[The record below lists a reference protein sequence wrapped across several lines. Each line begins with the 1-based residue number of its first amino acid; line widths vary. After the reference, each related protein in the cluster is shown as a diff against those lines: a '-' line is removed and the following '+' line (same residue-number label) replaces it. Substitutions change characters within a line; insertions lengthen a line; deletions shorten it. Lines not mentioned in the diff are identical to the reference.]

1 MKWISHVAIAASIC
15 AVCNPAAVP
24 AAILGSTA
32 PDWFEW
38 ILNAARQRKVKHR
51 GVTHYLAAWV
61 LAMLAA
67 VLIWDWRG
75 LLFWFAAGGTV
86 HWVCDALT
94 VSGAPLGWWSDR
106 RTTLLGGRVRTGSVL
121 EYVITGAVVLI
132 CAVIIWTRRPDQ
144 GFLPYFMDWAGLY
157 RSGIVDAAEWRA
169 HRWEIF

>member
-67 VLIWDWRG
+67 AFLWDWRG
-75 LLFWFAAGGTV
+75 LLFWFAAGGAV

-106 RTTLLGGRVRTGSVL
+106 KTTLLGGRVRTGSVL

-157 RSGIVDAAEWRA
+157 RRGIIDAAEWRA
-169 HRWEIF
+169 HRWELF